1 MALGKTD
8 QPVELR
14 RRSTLAM
21 ASGTGLRFIL
31 LCAAASM
38 IVMIIANNVGLAL
51 EHVDRTAI
59 GAYMD
64 CTSQRMHDLVET
76 RRVTGEWPT
85 HRRQCVSPYGSKS
98 LGAWPPWI
106 GLVVFWSAVV
116 TITWRLPAWRIRR
129 RRYEGIGLVA
139 PRSTPTTNRDHPE
152 SSVPLSHGAE
162 LLAALTECQ
171 HSTDLDAHVT
181 YLLDPLDARCSALAF
196 GRPGRR
202 YVALSQ
208 GLVLLAN
215 RNPGHFRAVVM
226 HELAHIRNRDLD
238 IGFLTIVAWRIT
250 LPLLAMT
257 VPSTVLQPLNWSA
270 TSPAVYVLGLVSAA
284 MLLTLTVSV
293 PLLRNSVLRSREL
306 FADAR
311 AKQWAGNTASIDA
324 MLAAYFPKKRRW
336 YPEALRIHP
345 SLIRRQA
352 VLLNDRLLAVT
363 SAWEWIAVGLMA
375 MMVRYELR
383 QFVGSSP
390 FISDLLGIT
399 VAAVFVTIALG
410 LAAWANIDRGED
422 PESREKS
429 SRTAGLGLGMGLALS
444 ASLLQPDVATAVL
457 FVGVSALGSFLLW
470 IPFMCL
476 AAWVARRWLST
487 VTSSW
492 AEVMATQVGRSAKTA
507 FWAVLSV
514 ATIPVSLGL
523 CILLQALQFSL
534 YAPISSKGGLLGG
547 TELFFNLLA
556 FFLTPSP
563 ATISLLLIAV
573 ALPLAG
579 QVIRQKRRGWKPVPR
594 NQIELFRPVPFGIFS
609 GIALGWLA
617 GFLVIPLVF
626 IAANLNPIDAPLGFG
641 VLVLAQMVAAV
652 AMTNET
658 CDPYNDYACSRWH
671 QSLIVAT
678 SSSLSLGITPLM
690 EFKIIEWGFGW
701 PVQGEARASV
711 LYGAVMP
718 LGVVLGG
725 LASAVTLALR
735 HFRSR

>member
-1 MALGKTD
+1 M
-8 QPVELR
+8 
-14 RRSTLAM
+14 
-21 ASGTGLRFIL
+21 
-31 LCAAASM
+31 
-38 IVMIIANNVGLAL
+38 
-51 EHVDRTAI
+51 
-59 GAYMD
+59 
-64 CTSQRMHDLVET
+64 
-76 RRVTGEWPT
+76 
-85 HRRQCVSPYGSKS
+85 
-98 LGAWPPWI
+98 
-106 GLVVFWSAVV
+106 
-116 TITWRLPAWRIRR
+116 
-129 RRYEGIGLVA
+129 
-139 PRSTPTTNRDHPE
+139 
-152 SSVPLSHGAE
+152 
-162 LLAALTECQ
+162 LTKCQ
-171 HSTDLDAHVT
+171 HSTDVDTDVT
-181 YLLDPLDARCSALAF
+181 YMLDPLDARCSALAF

-202 YVALSQ
+202 YVALSS
-208 GLVLLAN
+208 GLVILMH
-215 RNPGHFRAVVM
+215 RNPEDFRAVVR

-250 LPLLAMT
+250 LPLLVVMI
-257 VPSTVLQPLNWSA
+257 PSSVVQPLNWSA
-270 TSPAVYVLGLVSAA
+270 ASTAVYALGLVSAA
-284 MLLTLTVSV
+284 MLLTLAVSV

-311 AKQWAGNTASIDA
+311 AKQWAGNKSSIDA
-324 MLAAYFPKKRRW
+324 MLAAYFPKRRRW

-345 SLIRRQA
+345 SPIRRQA
-352 VLLNDRLLAVT
+352 VLLNYRLLAVT

-390 FISDLLGIT
+390 FISDLLGIA
-399 VAAVFVTIALG
+399 VAAVLVTITLG

-444 ASLLQPDVATAVL
+444 ASLLQPDVATAVF

-492 AEVMATQVGRSAKTA
+492 AEVIATQAERSAKTV

-523 CILLQALQFSL
+523 YTLLKALQFSL

-573 ALPLAG
+573 ALPLTG
-579 QVIRQKRRGWKPVPR
+579 QAIRQKRRGWKQVPR
-594 NQIELFRPVPFGIFS
+594 SQIESFRPVPFGIFF
-609 GIALGWLA
+609 GIALGWFA
-617 GFLVIPLVF
+617 GFLVMPLVF
-626 IAANLNPIDAPLGFG
+626 IAADVNPVNAPVGFG
-641 VLVLAQMVAAV
+641 VLVLAQMFAAV
-652 AMTNET
+652 AMTIET
-658 CDPYNDYACSRWH
+658 RDPSSDYICFRWH
-671 QSLIVAT
+671 QSLTVAT
-678 SSSLSLGITPLM
+678 SSSLGLGIAPLM

-701 PVQGEARASV
+701 PVEDEARAAV
-711 LYGAVMP
+711 FYGAVML

-725 LASAVTLALR
+725 VASAVTLALR
-735 HFRSR
+735 RFQG